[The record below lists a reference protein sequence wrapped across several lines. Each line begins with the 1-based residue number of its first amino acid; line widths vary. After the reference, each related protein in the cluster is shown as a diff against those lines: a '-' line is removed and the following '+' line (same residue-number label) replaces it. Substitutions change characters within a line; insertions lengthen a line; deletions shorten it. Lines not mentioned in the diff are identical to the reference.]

1 MVWATPFDE
10 FKGKVVVVTG
20 ASTGIGAAVAKGF
33 AACGA
38 RVIVHANASREA
50 GAAVVAEI
58 SAAGGDA
65 RLVLADLSS
74 AKAARKLIEE
84 ALAAEGRI
92 DVLVNNAGT
101 IVGRKR
107 LTEVDDEFA
116 DYVMDL
122 NFTSLYAAIRA
133 VVPAMRRQGGGAIIN
148 TTSIAAR
155 MGGGPGTV
163 SYGAA
168 KGAVASLTR
177 GVAREL
183 AVDRI
188 RVNAVAP
195 GLIDTPLHDKLTP
208 PEVIEAMLP
217 TVPMRRMGSPEECVG
232 TYLFLA
238 SARLSGYITGQILE
252 ISGGMV

>member
-1 MVWATPFDE
+1 MVWATPFEE
-10 FKGKVVVVTG
+10 FRGKVVLVTG

-33 AACGA
+33 GACGA
-38 RVIVHANASREA
+38 RVIAHANASREA

-58 SAAGGDA
+58 VAAGGEA
-65 RLVLADLSS
+65 RLVQADLSS

-84 ALAAEGRI
+84 VLAAEGRI
-92 DVLVNNAGT
+92 DVLINNAGT

-107 LTEVDDEFA
+107 LTEVDDAFA

-133 VVPAMRRQGGGAIIN
+133 VVPAMRRQGGGVIVN

-183 AVDRI
+183 AVDHI

-208 PEVIEAMLP
+208 PEVIEGMLP
-217 TVPMRRMGSPEECVG
+217 SVPMRRMGSPEECVG

-238 SARLSGYITGQILE
+238 SDRLSGYITGQIVE

>member
-1 MVWATPFDE
+1 MWAKPFEE
-10 FKGKVVVVTG
+10 FRDKVVLVTG

-33 AACGA
+33 GTCGA
-38 RVIVHANASREA
+38 RVIVHANASVAA
-50 GAAVVAEI
+50 GEAVVAAIIAE
-58 SAAGGDA
+58 GGIA
-65 RLVLADLSS
+65 RLAQADLSS
-74 AKAARKLIEE
+74 AKAARRLIEE
-84 ALAAEGRI
+84 VLSAEGRI

-107 LTEVDDEFA
+107 LTEIDDDFA
-116 DYVMDL
+116 DHVMDL

-133 VVPAMRRQGGGAIIN
+133 VVPAMRRQGGGVIIN

-183 AVDRI
+183 AADHI

-217 TVPMRRMGSPEECVG
+217 SVPMRRLGSPEECVG

-238 SARLSGYITGQILE
+238 SERLSGYITGQIVE

>member
-1 MVWATPFDE
+1 
-10 FKGKVVVVTG
+10 
-20 ASTGIGAAVAKGF
+20 
-33 AACGA
+33 
-38 RVIVHANASREA
+38 
-50 GAAVVAEI
+50 
-58 SAAGGDA
+58 
-65 RLVLADLSS
+65 
-74 AKAARKLIEE
+74 
-84 ALAAEGRI
+84 
-92 DVLVNNAGT
+92 
-101 IVGRKR
+101 
-107 LTEVDDEFA
+107 
-116 DYVMDL
+116 MDL

-183 AVDRI
+183 AADHI

-195 GLIDTPLHDKLTP
+195 GLIDTPLHDNLTP
-208 PEVIEAMLP
+208 PGVIEAMLP
-217 TVPMRRMGSPEECVG
+217 GVPMRRMGSPEECVG

-238 SARLSGYITGQILE
+238 SERLSGYITGQIVE

>member
-1 MVWATPFDE
+1 MWAKPFEE
-10 FKGKVVVVTG
+10 FRDKVVLVTG

-33 AACGA
+33 GACGA
-38 RVIVHANASREA
+38 RVIVHANASVAA
-50 GAAVVAEI
+50 GEAVVAAIIAE
-58 SAAGGDA
+58 GGIA
-65 RLVLADLSS
+65 RLAQADLSS
-74 AKAARKLIEE
+74 AKAARRLIEE
-84 ALAAEGRI
+84 VLSAEGRI

-107 LTEVDDEFA
+107 LAEIDDDFA
-116 DYVMDL
+116 DHVMDL

-133 VVPAMRRQGGGAIIN
+133 VVPAMRRQGGGVIIN

-183 AVDRI
+183 AADHI

-217 TVPMRRMGSPEECVG
+217 SVPMRRLGSPEECVG

-238 SARLSGYITGQILE
+238 SERLSGYITGQIVE